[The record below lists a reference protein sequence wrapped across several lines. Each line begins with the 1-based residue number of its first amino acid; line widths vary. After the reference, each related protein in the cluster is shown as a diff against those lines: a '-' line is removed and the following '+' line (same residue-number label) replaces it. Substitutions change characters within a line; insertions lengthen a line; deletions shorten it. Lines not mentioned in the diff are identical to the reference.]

1 MAIIEKK
8 LDEQGML
15 REDILKDNPFKDC
28 TARELHSY
36 WLALKRAYKESYIA
50 DDNPL
55 ISILNEKY
63 ILNPDDFSLLTFSRS
78 ALKLERDLLQAIACE
93 AFG

>member
-36 WLALKRAYKESYIA
+36 WLALKRVYKECCCA

-55 ISILNEKY
+55 SCILDEK
-63 ILNPDDFSLLTFSRS
+63 
-78 ALKLERDLLQAIACE
+78 
-93 AFG
+93 

>member
-1 MAIIEKK
+1 MIIEKK

-28 TARELHSY
+28 TARELHFY
-36 WLALKRAYKESYIA
+36 WLALKRAYKETCIA
-50 DDNPL
+50 EDNPL
-55 ISILNEKY
+55 IPILDEKY
-63 ILNPDDFSLLTFSRS
+63 VPNSDNLALPSLE
-78 ALKLERDLLQAIACE
+78 LERDLLRAIACE

>member
-55 ISILNEKY
+55 ISILDEKY
-63 ILNPDDFSLLTFSRS
+63 ILNPDNFSLP

-93 AFG
+93 SFG

>member
-36 WLALKRAYKESYIA
+36 WLALKRVYKECCFA

-55 ISILNEKY
+55 SFILDEKY
-63 ILNPDDFSLLTFSRS
+63 PYGDFFVASLELERSLLR
-78 ALKLERDLLQAIACE
+78 AIACE
-93 AFG
+93 SFG